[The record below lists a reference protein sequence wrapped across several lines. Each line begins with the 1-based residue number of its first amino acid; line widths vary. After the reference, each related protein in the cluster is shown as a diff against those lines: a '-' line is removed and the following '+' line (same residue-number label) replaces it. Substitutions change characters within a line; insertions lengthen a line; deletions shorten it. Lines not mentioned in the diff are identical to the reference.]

1 MLGTSNR
8 AGRLVI
14 CLALLAT
21 SLLPAGRAVAGQWG
35 HERTGMVL
43 GFNLGAGGAMAK
55 FDADGGS
62 IETDRESGAGG
73 NLRIGYAVSPQ
84 VVLGLET
91 SGWSRNEDEGDVES
105 TWSLGLAAF
114 GATWYPAAGGFFLR
128 AGIGVG
134 RAEIEWDA
142 GNGQT
147 VAGDDTGFGLTTGL
161 GYEWRLTRRFAL
173 GPQLDLNYVD
183 IGDGIS
189 MNWFNA
195 TVGLNWFL

>member
-8 AGRLVI
+8 AGRLAI
-14 CLALLAT
+14 CLALVAI
-21 SLLPAGRAVAGQWG
+21 SLLPAARAAAGPWG

-43 GFNLGAGGAMAK
+43 GFNLGGGGAAAK
-55 FDADGGS
+55 FDGDGLS
-62 IETDRESGAGG
+62 AETDRESGGGG
-73 NLRIGYAVSPQ
+73 NLRIGYAVSPK

-91 SGWSRNEDEGDVES
+91 SGWSKQVDEGNIES
-105 TWSLGLAAF
+105 TWSLGVATFA
-114 GATWYPAAGGFFLR
+114 ATWYPAAGGFFLR
-128 AGIGVG
+128 GGVG
-134 RAEIEWDA
+134 VGHAEVEWDA
-142 GNGQT
+142 GDGLT
-147 VAGDDTGFGLTTGL
+147 LAGEDSGFGLTTGL

-189 MNWFNA
+189 MNWFNV